1 MLGIDKKVTFD
12 TLILLRRISANKQ
25 QGGIDYGK
33 EDESKRIRV

>member
-12 TLILLRRISANKQ
+12 SLILLRRISANKQ
-25 QGGIDYGK
+25 KGIDYGK